1 MKFFKLM
8 MIALL
13 AMLGFVACDRKIV
26 HINDDHGADLAGTW
40 TCLTENYAEVLI
52 IKADGSAVS
61 YGVEDGEY
69 WENVKGTVTV
79 SENNIVMNFEDDDNL
94 TGHFDI
100 IPGMAFSLFED
111 SGERFIYQYCE
122 NDLSDE
128 ILGMWVCN
136 DGPSD
141 KETDM
146 VIQTFKEDGTVTKS
160 GWSVASNEFIVNE
173 TINYKVVGDLIFHQR
188 PSDMVSEG
196 VASHFASKLTYM
208 PNANQ
213 LGDMLTNTA
222 IKVVNGEVLDLSMS
236 MLRVKQSLNLTG
248 NKYAYK
254 SAYVTNAKGNDEDF
268 TILGKTFNMANIAAA
283 DFDVVFGADLYMVEL
298 KGNSITHKFRPDGQ
312 DLEVVT
318 PITVEGNKVTLDYSA
333 VNPACRKVEMYMFQD
348 QDNTQLHMYMHTN
361 SFVNYFA
368 NLGIPGLIA
377 EGKLDPTD
385 TAAVEKV
392 FADMESRV
400 ESINASFVFKAR
412 K

>member
-8 MIALL
+8 MIAFL
-13 AMLGFVACDRKIV
+13 AMLGFVACDSKTE
-26 HINDDHGADLAGTW
+26 HIYDDHSADLVGTW
-40 TCLTENYAEVLI
+40 TCLTENYAEALI

-79 SENNIVMNFEDDDNL
+79 NENNIVMNFEDDDNL

-100 IPGMAFSLFED
+100 IPGSAFSLYED
-111 SGERFIYQYCE
+111 SGERFTFQYCA

-128 ILGMWVCN
+128 IVGMWVCN
-136 DGPSD
+136 DAPNGVD
-141 KETDM
+141 NDM
-146 VIQTFKEDGTVTKS
+146 SILSFQEDGTSTLTGILPNSDSYMVTLNSTYKVI
-160 GWSVASNEFIVNE
+160 GDLQFQKRADDETKYIVNR
-173 TINYKVVGDLIFHQR
+173 LIY
-188 PSDMVSEG
+188 SLKG
-196 VASHFASKLTYM
+196 TA
-208 PNANQ
+208 
-213 LGDMLTNTA
+213 LGDIMTRTTY
-222 IKVVNGEVLDLSMS
+222 IPSENGLVKETSS
-236 MLRVKQSLNLTG
+236 WLRIKQSLDFTG

-254 SAYVTNAKGNDEDF
+254 SAYVTNANGKDEGF
-268 TILGKTFNMANIAAA
+268 TILGKTFNMANIGAA

-298 KGNSITHKFRPDGQ
+298 NENSITHKFRPDGQ
-312 DLEVVT
+312 DVEVVT

-368 NLGIPGLIA
+368 NLGIPGLIE

-400 ESINASFVFKAR
+400 ESINASFVFKIL

>member
-8 MIALL
+8 AIALL
-13 AMLGFVACDRKIV
+13 AMLGFVACDSKTE
-26 HINDDHGADLAGTW
+26 HIYDDHSADLVGTW
-40 TCLTENYAEVLI
+40 TCLTENYAEALI

-79 SENNIVMNFEDDDNL
+79 NENNIVMNFEDDDNL

-100 IPGMAFSLFED
+100 IPGSAFSLYED
-111 SGERFIYQYCE
+111 SGERFTFQYCA

-128 ILGMWVCN
+128 IVGMWVCN
-136 DGPSD
+136 DAPNGVD
-141 KETDM
+141 NDM
-146 VIQTFKEDGTVTKS
+146 SILSFQEDGTSTLTGILPNSDSYMVTLNSTYKVI
-160 GWSVASNEFIVNE
+160 GDLQFQKRADDETKYIVNR
-173 TINYKVVGDLIFHQR
+173 LIY
-188 PSDMVSEG
+188 SLKG
-196 VASHFASKLTYM
+196 TA
-208 PNANQ
+208 
-213 LGDMLTNTA
+213 LGDIMTRTTY
-222 IKVVNGEVLDLSMS
+222 IPSENGLVKETSS
-236 MLRVKQSLNLTG
+236 WLRIKQSLDFTG

-254 SAYVTNAKGNDEDF
+254 SAYVTNANGKDEDF
-268 TILGKTFNMANIAAA
+268 TILGKTFNMANIGAA

-312 DLEVVT
+312 DVEVVT

-368 NLGIPGLIA
+368 NLGIPGLIE
-377 EGKLDPTD
+377 EGKLDPSD

-400 ESINASFVFKAR
+400 ESINASFVFKVL

>member
-1 MKFFKLM
+1 MA
-8 MIALL
+8 IALL
-13 AMLGFVACDRKIV
+13 AMLGFVACDSKTE
-26 HINDDHGADLAGTW
+26 HIYDDHSADLVGTW
-40 TCLTENYAEVLI
+40 TCLTENYAETLI

-79 SENNIVMNFEDDDNL
+79 NENNIVMNFEDDDNL

-111 SGERFIYQYCE
+111 SGERFTYQYCA

-128 ILGMWVCN
+128 IVGLWVCN
-136 DGPSD
+136 DGLTDGITIMSYSD
-141 KETDM
+141 NGKTTMTTAEAL
-146 VIQTFKEDGTVTKS
+146 GTSDPLVNHES
-160 GWSVASNEFIVNE
+160 DYVVAGNLVFMELPAANE
-173 TINYKVVGDLIFHQR
+173 
-188 PSDMVSEG
+188 EG
-196 VASHFASKLTYM
+196 KPMYTAALMTYI
-208 PNANQ
+208 PNATST
-213 LGDMLTNTA
+213 GDIITH
-222 IKVVNGEVLDLSMS
+222 KKYVPFDGVLKESVMS
-236 MLRVKQSLNLTG
+236 FLRIKQSLDFTG

-298 KGNSITHKFRPDGQ
+298 NSNSITHKFRPDGQ
-312 DLEVVT
+312 DVEVVT

-377 EGKLDPTD
+377 EGKLDPSD
-385 TAAVEKV
+385 TAAVENV

-400 ESINASFVFKAR
+400 ESINASFVFKVL

>member
-1 MKFFKLM
+1 MA
-8 MIALL
+8 IALL
-13 AMLGFVACDRKIV
+13 AMLGFVACDSKTE
-26 HINDDHGADLAGTW
+26 HIYDDHSADLVGTW
-40 TCLTENYAEVLI
+40 TCLTENYAEALI

-79 SENNIVMNFEDDDNL
+79 NENNIVMNFEDDDNL

-100 IPGMAFSLFED
+100 IPGSAFSLYED
-111 SGERFIYQYCE
+111 SGERFTFQYCA

-128 ILGMWVCN
+128 IVGMWVCN
-136 DGPSD
+136 DAPNGVD
-141 KETDM
+141 NDM
-146 VIQTFKEDGTVTKS
+146 SILSFQEDGTSTLTGILPNSDSYMVTLNSTYKVI
-160 GWSVASNEFIVNE
+160 GDLQFQKRADDETKYIVNR
-173 TINYKVVGDLIFHQR
+173 LIY
-188 PSDMVSEG
+188 SLKG
-196 VASHFASKLTYM
+196 TA
-208 PNANQ
+208 
-213 LGDMLTNTA
+213 LGDIMTRTTY
-222 IKVVNGEVLDLSMS
+222 IPSENGLVKETSS
-236 MLRVKQSLNLTG
+236 WLRIKQSLDFTG

-254 SAYVTNAKGNDEDF
+254 SAYVTNANGKDEDF
-268 TILGKTFNMANIAAA
+268 TILGKTFNMANIGAA

-298 KGNSITHKFRPDGQ
+298 NENSITHKFRPDGQ
-312 DLEVVT
+312 DVEVVT

-377 EGKLDPTD
+377 EGKLDPSD

-400 ESINASFVFKAR
+400 KSINASFVFKIL

>member
-8 MIALL
+8 AIAFL
-13 AMLGFVACDRKIV
+13 AMLGFVACDSKTE
-26 HINDDHGADLAGTW
+26 HIYDDHSADLVGTW
-40 TCLTENYAEVLI
+40 TCLTENYAETLI

-79 SENNIVMNFEDDDNL
+79 NENNIVMNFEDDDNL

-100 IPGMAFSLFED
+100 IPGSAFSLYED
-111 SGERFIYQYCE
+111 SGERFTFQYCA

-128 ILGMWVCN
+128 IVGMWVCN
-136 DGPSD
+136 DAPNGVD
-141 KETDM
+141 NDM
-146 VIQTFKEDGTVTKS
+146 SILSFQEDGTSTLTGILPNSDSYMVTLNSTYKVI
-160 GWSVASNEFIVNE
+160 GDLQFQKRADDETKYIVNR
-173 TINYKVVGDLIFHQR
+173 LIY
-188 PSDMVSEG
+188 SLKG
-196 VASHFASKLTYM
+196 TA
-208 PNANQ
+208 
-213 LGDMLTNTA
+213 LGDIMTRTTY
-222 IKVVNGEVLDLSMS
+222 IPSENGLVKETSS
-236 MLRVKQSLNLTG
+236 WLRIKQSLDFTG

-254 SAYVTNAKGNDEDF
+254 SAYVTNANGKDEDF
-268 TILGKTFNMANIAAA
+268 TILGKTFNMANIGAA

-298 KGNSITHKFRPDGQ
+298 NENSITHKFRPDGQ
-312 DLEVVT
+312 DVEVVT

-368 NLGIPGLIA
+368 NLGIPGLIE

-400 ESINASFVFKAR
+400 ESINASFVFKIL

>member
-1 MKFFKLM
+1 
-8 MIALL
+8 MIAFL
-13 AMLGFVACDRKIV
+13 AMLGFVACDSKTE
-26 HINDDHGADLAGTW
+26 HIYDDHSADLVGTW
-40 TCLTENYAEVLI
+40 TCLTENYAEALI

-79 SENNIVMNFEDDDNL
+79 NENNIVMNFEDDDNL

-100 IPGMAFSLFED
+100 IPGSAFSLYED
-111 SGERFIYQYCE
+111 SGERFTFQYCA

-128 ILGMWVCN
+128 IVGMWVCN
-136 DGPSD
+136 DSKVD
-141 KETDM
+141 AENNM
-146 VIQTFKEDGTVTKS
+146 LLQTFNDNGTTIMTGYLPESED
-160 GWSVASNEFIVNE
+160 AEYILNEE
-173 TINYKVVGDLIFHQR
+173 GKYKVVGDLVFLEIPTNKSGDNSSIYVAKKMIYTPNATAH
-188 PSDMVSEG
+188 SDIMTFNFFLPIG
-196 VASHFASKLTYM
+196 NNIVASS
-208 PNANQ
+208 
-213 LGDMLTNTA
+213 
-222 IKVVNGEVLDLSMS
+222 ESW
-236 MLRVKQSLNLTG
+236 LRIKQSLDLTG

-254 SAYVTNAKGNDEDF
+254 SAYVTNANGKDEDF
-268 TILGKTFNMANIAAA
+268 TILGKTFNMANIGAA

-298 KGNSITHKFRPDGQ
+298 NENSITHKFRPDGQ
-312 DLEVVT
+312 DVEVVT

-368 NLGIPGLIA
+368 NLGIPGLIE

-400 ESINASFVFKAR
+400 ESINASFVFKIL

>member
-1 MKFFKLM
+1 MKLFKLM
-8 MIALL
+8 AIALL
-13 AMLGFVACDRKIV
+13 AMLGFVACDSKTE
-26 HINDDHGADLAGTW
+26 HIYDDHSADLVGTW
-40 TCLTENYAEVLI
+40 TCLTENYAETLI
-52 IKADGSAVS
+52 INADGTAVS

-79 SENNIVMNFEDDDNL
+79 KEDNIVMNFEDDDNL

-111 SGERFIYQYCE
+111 SGERFTFQYCA

-128 ILGMWVCN
+128 IVGMWVCN
-136 DGPSD
+136 DGLTDGITIMSYSD
-141 KETDM
+141 NGKTTM
-146 VIQTFKEDGTVTKS
+146 TTAQSLGTSDPLVNHES
-160 GWSVASNEFIVNE
+160 NYVVAGNLVFMELPAANEEGKPMYTAALMTYIPNATSTGDIITHKKYVPFG
-173 TINYKVVGDLIFHQR
+173 GDLKE
-188 PSDMVSEG
+188 SV
-196 VASHFASKLTYM
+196 
-208 PNANQ
+208 
-213 LGDMLTNTA
+213 
-222 IKVVNGEVLDLSMS
+222 MS
-236 MLRVKQSLNLTG
+236 FLRIKQSLDFTG

-254 SAYVTNAKGNDEDF
+254 SAYVTNANGNDEDF
-268 TILGKTFNMANIAAA
+268 TILGKTFNMANIGAA

-298 KGNSITHKFRPDGQ
+298 NENSITHKFRPDGQ
-312 DLEVVT
+312 DVEVVT

-333 VNPACRKVEMYMFQD
+333 VSPACRKVEMYMFQD

-377 EGKLDPTD
+377 EGKLDPSD

-400 ESINASFVFKAR
+400 KSINASFVFKVL

>member
-8 MIALL
+8 MIAFL
-13 AMLGFVACDRKIV
+13 AMLGFVACDSKTE
-26 HINDDHGADLAGTW
+26 HIYDDHSADLVGTW
-40 TCLTENYAEVLI
+40 TCLTENYAETLI

-79 SENNIVMNFEDDDNL
+79 NENNIVMNFEDDDNL

-100 IPGMAFSLFED
+100 IPGSAFSLYED
-111 SGERFIYQYCE
+111 SGERFTFQYCA

-128 ILGMWVCN
+128 IVGMWVCN
-136 DGPSD
+136 DAPNGVD
-141 KETDM
+141 NDM
-146 VIQTFKEDGTVTKS
+146 SILSFQEDGTSTLTGILPNSDSYMVTLNSTYKVI
-160 GWSVASNEFIVNE
+160 GDLQFQKRADDETKYIVNR
-173 TINYKVVGDLIFHQR
+173 LIY
-188 PSDMVSEG
+188 SLKG
-196 VASHFASKLTYM
+196 TA
-208 PNANQ
+208 
-213 LGDMLTNTA
+213 LGDIMTRTTY
-222 IKVVNGEVLDLSMS
+222 IPSENGLVKETSS
-236 MLRVKQSLNLTG
+236 WLRIKQSLDFTG

-254 SAYVTNAKGNDEDF
+254 SAYVTNANGKDEDF
-268 TILGKTFNMANIAAA
+268 TILGKTFNMANIGAA

-298 KGNSITHKFRPDGQ
+298 NENSITHKFRPDGQ
-312 DLEVVT
+312 DVEVVT

-368 NLGIPGLIA
+368 NLGIPGLIE

-400 ESINASFVFKAR
+400 ESINASFVFKIL

>member
-1 MKFFKLM
+1 M
-8 MIALL
+8 MIAFL
-13 AMLGFVACDRKIV
+13 AMLGFVACDSKTE
-26 HINDDHGADLAGTW
+26 HIYDDHSADLVGTW
-40 TCLTENYAEVLI
+40 TCLTENYAEALI

-79 SENNIVMNFEDDDNL
+79 NENNIVMNFEDDDNL

-100 IPGMAFSLFED
+100 IPGSAFSLYED
-111 SGERFIYQYCE
+111 SGERFTFQYCA

-128 ILGMWVCN
+128 IVGMWVCN
-136 DGPSD
+136 DAPNGVD
-141 KETDM
+141 NDM
-146 VIQTFKEDGTVTKS
+146 SILSLQEDGTSTLTGILPNSDSYMVTLNSTYKVI
-160 GWSVASNEFIVNE
+160 GDLQFQKRADDETKYIVNR
-173 TINYKVVGDLIFHQR
+173 LIY
-188 PSDMVSEG
+188 SLKG
-196 VASHFASKLTYM
+196 TA
-208 PNANQ
+208 
-213 LGDMLTNTA
+213 LGDIMTRTTYIPSENGLVKETSSWLR
-222 IKVVNGEVLDLSMS
+222 IKQTLDF
-236 MLRVKQSLNLTG
+236 TG

-254 SAYVTNAKGNDEDF
+254 SAYVTNANGNDEDF

-298 KGNSITHKFRPDGQ
+298 NGNSITHKFRPDGQ
-312 DLEVVT
+312 DVEVVT

-377 EGKLDPTD
+377 EGKLDPAD

-400 ESINASFVFKAR
+400 ESINASFVFKVL